1 MEPVLTEAPY
11 RVVELMVRDA
21 GRHTPVNV
29 TIDGKKK
36 IAMIKSVDRAPA
48 SARIRHVSLHAVK
61 ASERVVAEVP
71 IHLIGLGESPAERA
85 GLVIL
90 QAIEEIEVKA
100 KPADLPDAL
109 TINVGGLETHEDK
122 LTLADITLP
131 AGVEFADV
139 ELDTELVV
147 ANVYEP
153 AALQAANNAVG
164 GDATEDV
171 VEETESETTA
181 DTATVKA
188 EE

>member
-1 MEPVLTEAPY
+1 
-11 RVVELMVRDA
+11 
-21 GRHTPVNV
+21 
-29 TIDGKKK
+29 
-36 IAMIKSVDRAPA
+36 
-48 SARIRHVSLHAVK
+48 
-61 ASERVVAEVP
+61 
-71 IHLIGLGESPAERA
+71 
-85 GLVIL
+85 
-90 QAIEEIEVKA
+90 VKA